1 MTLLGQASR
10 STHSLKCE
18 LASEVLRS
26 AGSLHLRVTGWSML
40 PTVWPGDIL
49 VVERTSDGDVV
60 DGDIV
65 LFSNGRRFIAHRV
78 VARNG
83 EPGDSRIHTQG
94 DAVPRPD
101 SPMPGE
107 NLLGKVS
114 FILRNGRRI
123 SPGKDLRFS
132 ERAIAALFR
141 RSPRAARVVV
151 GVHGLC
157 QTADGPSQVDI
168 S

>member
-1 MTLLGQASR
+1 MTLLGRASR
-10 STHSLKCE
+10 NAHSLKCE
-18 LASEVLRS
+18 LAGEVLRS
-26 AGSLHLRVTGWSML
+26 AGSLRLRVTGWSML
-40 PTVWPGDIL
+40 PTVWPGDTL
-49 VVERTSDGDVV
+49 VVERAAAGDVV

-65 LFSNGRRFIAHRV
+65 LFSNGRRLVAHRL

-83 EPGDSRIHTQG
+83 EAGVSTIQTQG
-94 DAVPRPD
+94 DALPHLD
-101 SPMPGE
+101 SPVPGE

-123 SPGKDLRFS
+123 SPGKDLRLS

-157 QTADGPSQVDI
+157 QTTHGPSQVHI
-168 S
+168 P